1 MSGAGTGGAGA
12 GALAAHLGRGI
23 TTVCRC
29 WALTRRDG
37 VVMGFTDHDRMLG
50 FDGIRFRPGT
60 GMSARAVEESTGLA
74 VNNTE
79 AFGALSDEGITEA
92 EIEAGRYDGARLRAW
107 VVNWQD
113 VAERLE
119 IFAGSLGD
127 IRRAGG
133 AFEAELRG
141 LTDALNV
148 PLGRVFQKRCSAILG
163 DRGCTFD
170 LDTPGYVA
178 ERPAEAVEG
187 GRVFRFAQM
196 GGFAAD
202 WFRHGVLRVT
212 GGAAAGLSGLIKRD
226 GMAGAG
232 RVIEL
237 WHPLG
242 AEVAAGDGLRIEAGC
257 DKAMTTCQFKF
268 NNLLNFH
275 GFPDIPG
282 DDWVI
287 TDPSKSARLD
297 GRSRRR

>member
-1 MSGAGTGGAGA
+1 VSGRE
-12 GALAAHLGRGI
+12 ALAAHLGRGI

-29 WALTRRDG
+29 WALVRRDG
-37 VVMGFTDHDRMLG
+37 LVMGFTDHDRALM
-50 FDGIRFRPGT
+50 FDGIAFRPGT

-119 IFAGSLGD
+119 VFAGSLGD
-127 IRRAGG
+127 IRRVGG

-148 PLGRVFQKRCSAILG
+148 PLGRVYQKRCSAILA
-163 DRGCTFD
+163 DRTCTFD
-170 LDTPGYVA
+170 LDTPGYVS
-178 ERPAEAVEG
+178 ERPAEAVEDS
-187 GRVFRFAQM
+187 RVFRFAQM
-196 GGFAAD
+196 GGFAGD

-212 GGAAAGLSGLIKRD
+212 SGAAAGLSGLIKRD
-226 GMAGAG
+226 RSEGAS

-242 AEVAAGDGLRIEAGC
+242 TRVAPGDGLRIEAGC
-257 DKAMTTCQFKF
+257 DKAMATCQFKF
-268 NNLLNFH
+268 DNLLNFQ

-287 TDPSKSARLD
+287 TDPTKSPRLD
-297 GRSRRR
+297 GGSRRR

>member
-1 MSGAGTGGAGA
+1 VSGAGAA
-12 GALAAHLGRGI
+12 ALTAHLGRGI

-37 VVMGFTDHDRMLG
+37 LVMGFTDHDRALM
-50 FDGIRFRPGT
+50 FDGIAFRPGT

-79 AFGALSDEGITEA
+79 AFGALSDEGLTEA

-107 VVNWQD
+107 VVNRQD

-119 IFAGSLGD
+119 VFAGSLGD

-148 PLGRVFQKRCSAILG
+148 PLGRVYQKRCSAVLG
-163 DRGCTFD
+163 DRDCTFD
-170 LDTPGYVA
+170 LDTPGYVS
-178 ERPAEAVEG
+178 ERPAEQVEDA
-187 GRVFRFAQM
+187 RVFHFAQM
-196 GGFAAD
+196 GGFAGD
-202 WFRHGVLRVT
+202 WFRHGVIRVQS
-212 GGAAAGLSGLIKRD
+212 GAAAGLSGLIKRD
-226 GMAGAG
+226 RMEGAG
-232 RVIEL
+232 RVIEI

-242 AEVAAGDGLRIEAGC
+242 APVAMGDALRIEAGC
-257 DKAMTTCQFKF
+257 DKAMATCQFKF
-268 NNLLNFH
+268 DNLLNFQ

-287 TDPSKSARLD
+287 TDPTKSPRLD
-297 GRSRRR
+297 GGSRRR

>member
-1 MSGAGTGGAGA
+1 VSGAGAA
-12 GALAAHLGRGI
+12 ALAAHLGRGI

-37 VVMGFTDHDRMLG
+37 LVMGFTDHDRALM
-50 FDGIRFRPGT
+50 FDGIAFRPGT
-60 GMSARAVEESTGLA
+60 GMCARAVEESTGLA

-79 AFGALSDEGITEA
+79 AFGALSDEGLTEA

-107 VVNWQD
+107 VVNRQD

-119 IFAGSLGD
+119 VFAGSLGD

-148 PLGRVFQKRCSAILG
+148 PLGRVYQKRCSAVLG
-163 DRGCTFD
+163 DRDCTFD
-170 LDTPGYVA
+170 LDTPGYVS
-178 ERPAEAVEG
+178 ERPAEQVEDA
-187 GRVFRFAQM
+187 RVFHFAQM
-196 GGFAAD
+196 GGFAGD
-202 WFRHGVLRVT
+202 WFRHGVIRVQS
-212 GGAAAGLSGLIKRD
+212 GAAAGLSGLIKRD
-226 GMAGAG
+226 RMEGAG
-232 RVIEL
+232 RVIEI

-242 AEVAAGDGLRIEAGC
+242 APVAMGDALRIEAGC
-257 DKAMTTCQFKF
+257 DKAMATCQFKF
-268 NNLLNFH
+268 ANLLNFQ

-287 TDPSKSARLD
+287 TDPAKSPRLD
-297 GRSRRR
+297 GGSRRR